1 MIEIS
6 ILFHN
11 ACVITALCVFQ
22 SILDFL
28 LSPISRLEKESQGS
42 LLFLALFN
50 FQDAVF
56 AFAFCATAFSL
67 YHNFKSLSIPFLKFF
82 QKTFCC
88 GRCSLL
94 GSFNIISLS
103 DAFVKYF
110 SKISENLFSIVQNH
124 FRLFLTSRPTALLL
138 YHAFLT
144 LSTKRKIEF
153 STRFCALC

>member
-6 ILFHN
+6 ILLHN

-22 SILDFL
+22 SFLDFL

-56 AFAFCATAFSL
+56 TFAFCATAFLL

-88 GRCSLL
+88 ERCFLL

-103 DAFVKYF
+103 DAFVKHF
-110 SKISENLFSIVQNH
+110 FEISQKTFPKAG
-124 FRLFLTSRPTALLL
+124 TSTLLV
-138 YHAFLT
+138 
-144 LSTKRKIEF
+144 RV
-153 STRFCALC
+153 